1 MKVVS
6 DVLLLLGKLWRVY
19 IVERGYI
26 RDPARPISL
35 SRLLHVLQAT
45 SLCGYRKSTTHI
57 GMPLF
62 CEMVLVKKL
71 ELEATEFNLKNNKY
85 KLHTPA
91 LVYK

>member
-1 MKVVS
+1 LGLASGVW
-6 DVLLLLGKLWRVY
+6 LLR
-19 IVERGYI
+19 
-26 RDPARPISL
+26 
-35 SRLLHVLQAT
+35 Q
-45 SLCGYRKSTTHI
+45 THI

-71 ELEATEFNLKNNKY
+71 ELEATEFNLKNNKQ

>member
-1 MKVVS
+1 MMRVV
-6 DVLLLLGKLWRVY
+6 
-19 IVERGYI
+19 
-26 RDPARPISL
+26 P
-35 SRLLHVLQAT
+35 
-45 SLCGYRKSTTHI
+45 HI

-71 ELEATEFNLKNNKY
+71 ELEATEFNLKNNKQ